1 MELGD
6 AANVGK
12 VLLVILLVAALA
24 AGWLWYSIEQPYQGF
39 GAEGAFVAVPHG
51 ASSRAVARLL
61 QRKGVVRSA
70 VAFEFYA
77 RRHPKRSLQA
87 GEYFFD
93 RATSAHDVF
102 WKVANGEVYEQ
113 PFTVKEGETMF
124 DIARDLEA
132 GGLMPAADFLR
143 AAKDPALIQDLAP
156 GAKTLEGFLFPAT
169 YHLSRHPVATSLTSE
184 MVKKFREEWTGVT
197 TSAVAAPAAD
207 GTGAVTDSPDVTLS
221 GLPNPRSMS
230 AIVALASLVERE
242 TPKAEERPLVA
253 GVFENRLHKSMPLQC
268 DPTVI
273 YALEQ
278 RSAYKGTLTTADLH
292 IDSPYNTYTHTGLP
306 PGPIGN
312 PGQASL
318 RAAYQPAQ
326 TNYLYFVANTKGG
339 HFFSA
344 TLAEHNNNVI
354 KYRRLLAEEQ
364 GASR

>member
-1 MELGD
+1 
-6 AANVGK
+6 VGK
-12 VLLVILLVAALA
+12 VLLVILLLAALA
-24 AGWLWYSIEQPYQGF
+24 AGWLWYAIEQPYQGF
-39 GAEGAFVAVPHG
+39 GAEGAFVDVPHG

-61 QRKGVVRSA
+61 ERKGVVRSA
-70 VAFEFYA
+70 MAFEFYA

-93 RATSAHDVF
+93 HATSGHDVF

-132 GGLMPAADFLR
+132 GGFMPGADFLR
-143 AAKDPALIQDLAP
+143 AAKDAASIQDLAP

-169 YHLSRHPVATSLTSE
+169 YHLPRHPVAATLTSE
-184 MVKKFREEWTGVT
+184 MVKKFKEEWNAVT
-197 TSAVAAPAAD
+197 SSAMAAPAAD
-207 GTGAVTDSPDVTLS
+207 ASAAPAETPGVTLS
-221 GLPNPRSMS
+221 GLPNSRPVG

-242 TPKAEERPLVA
+242 TPRPEERPLVA
-253 GVFENRLHKSMPLQC
+253 GVFENRLHKAMPLQC

-292 IDSPYNTYTHTGLP
+292 IDSPYNTYMHTGLP

-312 PGQASL
+312 PGEASL

-326 TNYLYFVANTKGG
+326 TNYLYFVANTQGG
-339 HFFSA
+339 HFFGA

-354 KYRRLLAEEQ
+354 KYRRLLAGEQ